1 MRKTR
6 RLLRA
11 MEPEMRDQIADA
23 MQSALPAAIAA
34 VRQEAPRRTGALANA
49 ISGKVLRKSLTMRL
63 GLLTKKVQR
72 DYFYGYILEVGRKA
86 KTVNVRRKTASGIS
100 TYRLNVRPMSPAR
113 YDMVA
118 SRGRKRVSRSLDFV
132 LKNAYRKALTKLA
145 GLSDA

>member
-1 MRKTR
+1 MR
-6 RLLRA
+6 
-11 MEPEMRDQIADA
+11 
-23 MQSALPAAIAA
+23 
-34 VRQEAPRRTGALANA
+34 V
-49 ISGKVLRKSLTMRL
+49 

-118 SRGRKRVSRSLDFV
+118 GRGRKRVSRSLDFL